1 MLPTVNVNWYAVL
14 AATASNMVL
23 GGLWYGPILGKRWM
37 KAMGMDPN
45 AKMSPEM
52 KKKGNLAMMWM
63 IPLAFLT
70 AWVLAYMVDYTIAT
84 TWQEGAQT
92 AFWLWL
98 GFQLPLL
105 LQGKLFENKKNEL
118 LWINGAYQ
126 LLALLIQGAILAAW
140 L

>member
-52 KKKGNLAMMWM
+52 KKRGNMAMMWM
-63 IPLAFLT
+63 VPLAFLT
-70 AWVLAYMVDYTIAT
+70 AWVLAYMVDYTIAS

-92 AFWLWL
+92 GFWLWL